1 MSEYILELFL
11 NYLLDIGMIDLDSA
25 NQINEIFFDIIYH
38 DSNIDFQNAMYSTLM
53 IFLNN
58 MSEEQQKFSSFNL
71 IIRFFERNFIEK
83 ITKLKNIFFIIS
95 KITKLNLYKYF
106 NKWKINSQN
115 KKINLSFSQ
124 SKNQSYKKKKSLIS
138 LYKSNSLSR
147 LNNKK
152 ENSQKKNSINE
163 ASWIRKEKE
172 SLSHCT
178 FNPNINKNKNRLNSQ
193 PNVKNGISVF
203 ERLYEYNQ
211 KYYAKKQIKQLEYDN
226 IKSNELTFQPLK
238 SINNNNYYRN
248 IKKNLNFEERQ
259 KNFIENKLIHK
270 NKIENELN
278 DDFHRECYFN
288 PKIFEIEK
296 FKNIDKM
303 KNGYEI
309 NIPAHKRLYNDV
321 ERRRNKN
328 QKINDIKMNENLI
341 QHSNSCVDYN
351 KIDELY
357 NDYKIKNGKR
367 KKIKEKIEFEE
378 GITFQ
383 PYVNKNNIY
392 YNKIK
397 NDFFERNNQLID
409 NKNKFI
415 QDNQIKEEEKLNQD
429 KINFKKRK
437 YSPLEKE
444 EITKRIIE
452 RLYGDK
458 NKSFIIN
465 NNNNNNN
472 KNYEEQKNFIQK
484 NNTDYF

>member
-1 MSEYILELFL
+1 MSEYVLELFL
-11 NYLLDIGMIDLDSA
+11 NYLLDIGMIDIDTA
-25 NQINEIFFDIIYH
+25 NQLNEIFLDIIYN
-38 DSNIDFQNAMYSTLM
+38 DSNIDFQNAMYATLM

-58 MSEEQQKFSSFNL
+58 MTEEQQKFTSFNL
-71 IIRFFERNFIEK
+71 IIRFFEKNLIEK
-83 ITKLKNIFFIIS
+83 ISKLKNIFFIIS
-95 KITKLNLYKYF
+95 KIKKLNLYKYL
-106 NKWKINSQN
+106 NKWKINSIN
-115 KKINLSFSQ
+115 KKINLSFFQ
-124 SKNQSYKKKKSLIS
+124 SKNESYKKTKPLIA
-138 LYKSNSLSR
+138 LYKSNSLSK
-147 LNNKK
+147 LNKK
-152 ENSQKKNSINE
+152 NENSQKKNSLIKE
-163 ASWIRKEKE
+163 ASWITKEKE

-178 FNPNINKNKNRLNSQ
+178 FNPNINKSKNRLNSQ
-193 PNVKNGISVF
+193 PNIKNGISVF

-211 KYYAKKQIKQLEYDN
+211 KYSAKKQIKQAEYDT
-226 IKSNELTFQPLK
+226 IKSNELTFHPLK
-238 SINNNNYYRN
+238 SIYNNNFYYRN

-259 KNFIENKLIHK
+259 KNFIENKKKNK

-288 PKIFEIEK
+288 PKIYEIK
-296 FKNIDKM
+296 MDKN
-303 KNGYEI
+303 KNDI
-309 NIPAHKRLYNDV
+309 NIPAYQRLYNDV

>member
-11 NYLLDIGMIDLDSA
+11 NYLLDIGMIDLDTG
-25 NQINEIFFDIIYH
+25 NQLNEIFLEIIYN
-38 DSNIDFQNAMYSTLM
+38 DSNIDFQNAMYATLM

-58 MSEEQQKFSSFNL
+58 MSEEQQKFTSFNL
-71 IIRFFERNFIEK
+71 IIRFFEKNLLERAN
-83 ITKLKNIFFIIS
+83 KLKNIFFIIS
-95 KITKLNLYKYF
+95 KLEKLKLYKYL
-106 NKWKINSQN
+106 NKWKMHSIN
-115 KKINLSFSQ
+115 KTINLSFSQ
-124 SKNQSYKKKKSLIS
+124 SKNQSYKKTKPLIS

-147 LNNKK
+147 MNNKK
-152 ENSQKKNSINE
+152 ENSQKKNSLIKE
-163 ASWIRKEKE
+163 ASWITKEKE

-178 FNPNINKNKNRLNSQ
+178 FNPSINKNKNRLNSQ

-203 ERLYEYNQ
+203 DRLYEYNQ
-211 KYYAKKQIKQLEYDN
+211 KYSAKKQIKQVEYDN

-238 SINNNNYYRN
+238 SISSNNFYFRN
-248 IKKNLNFEERQ
+248 RNKDLNFEERQ
-259 KNFIENKLIHK
+259 KNFIENKKKNK

-288 PKIFEIEK
+288 PKIYEIK
-296 FKNIDKM
+296 KDKI
-303 KNGYEI
+303 KSGYEI
-309 NIPAHKRLYNDV
+309 NIPAYKRLYNDV

-328 QKINDIKMNENLI
+328 QNINNKINDNLI

-378 GITFQ
+378 GLTFH

-397 NDFFERNNQLID
+397 NDFFERNNQFID
-409 NKNKFI
+409 SKNKFI

-429 KINFKKRK
+429 KIEFKNRK

-458 NKSFIIN
+458 NKSFIIKN
-465 NNNNNNN
+465 NNNHN
-472 KNYEEQKNFIQK
+472 NYEEQKNFIQK
-484 NNTDYF
+484 NNTNYF